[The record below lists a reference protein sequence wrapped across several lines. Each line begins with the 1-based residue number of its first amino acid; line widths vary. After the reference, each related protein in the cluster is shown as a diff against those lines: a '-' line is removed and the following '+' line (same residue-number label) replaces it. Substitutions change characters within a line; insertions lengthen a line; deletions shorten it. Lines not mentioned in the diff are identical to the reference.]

1 MPAHDE
7 NACQTA
13 EQAQIFQAYPTNIFR
28 TQKSRPALQS
38 YRERLV
44 AERTEIFVKD
54 KNRWLVSIWD
64 PLNSDN
70 VMPAILD
77 FVFDLRLRVESPP
90 TGRLR
95 IDDAVVSR
103 PQHAFNLSAF
113 ERQFK
118 KEDKDAG
125 PGDPNPW
132 KRRAATFFHAYDTA
146 AGASLFLVV
155 KGTTLLHERLVSAT
169 RLEDGR
175 QQPEGEG
182 TDYFRAALDAHLLV
196 LEWAME
202 SWPQYIDYLVKKTRE
217 QVSAVDDLEI
227 SELDAEDA
235 AQLRTSLS
243 APVHGLRHTP
253 RSMGPPSRGG
263 TGLSRASTMTV
274 ATVRK
279 VGSWL
284 TGRDTANNNSASRA
298 ATSQM
303 AECEEKGDDDNDEH
317 LADSFGFGS
326 LQELNLLQDSVGEA
340 AMTLREDLRI
350 VRALAT
356 RYERLGKRH
365 QELATEVA
373 GFVEQIYVVLGE
385 LEGYQERIE
394 ALEEKLKRKAA
405 MFGTIL
411 EHRNTHAGQHFAE
424 CARASSST
432 MEQLTHSMHHI
443 ALKTKHETTS
453 MHVITFF
460 TLIFLPGTFVS
471 TLFSSNVMVFER
483 DQGGLGDWEVRE
495 PALKL
500 FLLLCFLLMGVLG
513 IIWGATY
520 RIGSRG
526 LVAVHEPFHSS

>member
-1 MPAHDE
+1 
-7 NACQTA
+7 
-13 EQAQIFQAYPTNIFR
+13 
-28 TQKSRPALQS
+28 
-38 YRERLV
+38 
-44 AERTEIFVKD
+44 
-54 KNRWLVSIWD
+54 
-64 PLNSDN
+64 
-70 VMPAILD
+70 MPAILD

-118 KEDKDAG
+118 REDKDAG

-169 RLEDGR
+169 RLEDR
-175 QQPEGEG
+175 QQRPEGEG
-182 TDYFRAALDAHLLV
+182 TDCFRAALDAHLLV

-284 TGRDTANNNSASRA
+284 TGRDIANNSGASRGTA
-298 ATSQM
+298 PHNNQM
-303 AECEEKGDDDNDEH
+303 AECEEKEDADHDEH

-340 AMTLREDLRI
+340 AMTLREDLRV

-356 RYERLGKRH
+356 RYERLAKRH

-405 MFGTIL
+405 MVRLSPAYLTFVNSLTKAHPSVWHNPRAPQHACGTAL
-411 EHRNTHAGQHFAE
+411 CRV
-424 CARASSST
+424 RASF
-432 MEQLTHSMHHI
+432 QQH
-443 ALKTKHETTS
+443 
-453 MHVITFF
+453 
-460 TLIFLPGTFVS
+460 
-471 TLFSSNVMVFER
+471 
-483 DQGGLGDWEVRE
+483 D
-495 PALKL
+495 
-500 FLLLCFLLMGVLG
+500 
-513 IIWGATY
+513 GATDSQHAPH
-520 RIGSRG
+520 RPQDKARDHVDACDH
-526 LVAVHEPFHSS
+526 LFHADIPAGHVCFGKSHPHN